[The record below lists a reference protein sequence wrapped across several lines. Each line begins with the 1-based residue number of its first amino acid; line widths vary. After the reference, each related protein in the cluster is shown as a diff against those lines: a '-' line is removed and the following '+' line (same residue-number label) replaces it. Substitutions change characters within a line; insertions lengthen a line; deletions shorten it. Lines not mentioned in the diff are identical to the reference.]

1 MKYAALIIRF
11 KYVVITIVITT
22 TIFMAYS
29 LKDLTINADVL
40 SYLPENDPSAELF
53 IRLGESYGGNSIV
66 IVGLSGK
73 EVFEPEMLGIVKQI
87 TDSLRRV
94 AGIGYVTSLTNVI
107 DIRGSDHGIEIGRL
121 IDEYD
126 IPSEQ
131 VTLDSLKAYTLSE
144 KMYRGNLVSEDATAT
159 LVIGKILNG
168 YNHDDIVKTIR
179 DKLSGLPFED
189 MIYYGGMPVTLYELS
204 RIIRRDINSIA
215 PLAFIMISLMLLAG
229 FRNFRGVALPMLTV
243 LIAIIWTMG
252 LITILGYEIT
262 MLTNIIPVI
271 LLAVGSAYAIHVI
284 NAVTSE
290 YNSNSEDAL
299 QRAVGYITL
308 PVILAGITT
317 ILGFVSF
324 IAGSYL
330 VMITEFGVFSAAG
343 ILFSMILSISFVPAV
358 MAVLDKSR
366 NRTATTPKITFF
378 DRIPAYLAG
387 VIFKHKTIVIIIWA
401 AIFAVSVYGMTMIER
416 RVDLVDYF
424 KKDNIVR
431 KGEEL
436 LKGQFNGSN
445 PLYVNFQGN
454 VQHPDLLKLMSETQD
469 YMDHFYYIPYSQSVA
484 DLIKQMNDAMGEG
497 KIVPDDEIKIAQL
510 WFLLE
515 GQEIMEQLVSPDL
528 SEGVIQ
534 AYVTSGELDVLTEI
548 ESDFGE
554 YVSANSTEDIKMSF
568 TGIPVMLKRLDES
581 LIRSQTYSLI
591 IAMVL
596 VILMVSALLGS
607 LKRGLTAVVPIG
619 LALVVLFG
627 LMGMTR
633 TPLDIA
639 TVLSGSVTIGIGIDY
654 AIHFISRFSEGRKL
668 KLDMQSSLE
677 RSIRISG
684 KAIFINMLSVSAG
697 FAMLAFS
704 NLVPLQ
710 RFGIL
715 LAFTMIVSGMASLTL
730 LPLILIGD
738 SLPGR
743 KTNNERLI
751 TRNQKSEINNQ
762 KLVTRN

>member
-1 MKYAALIIRF
+1 MKYAEWIVRFRYFVISLVAIIT
-11 KYVVITIVITT
+11 V
-22 TIFMAYS
+22 FMAYS
-29 LKDLTINADVL
+29 LKDIAVNADVL
-40 SYLPENDPSAELF
+40 SYLPEKDPSAELF
-53 IRLGESYGGNSIV
+53 MRLGESYGGNSIV
-66 IVGLSGK
+66 IIGLSGQ
-73 EVFEPEMLGIVKQI
+73 EVFEPGMLSIVQQV

-107 DIRGSDHGIEIGRL
+107 DIRGSDFGIEIGRL

-126 IPSEQ
+126 IPSDPHA
-131 VTLDSLKAYTLSE
+131 LDSLKAYTLS
-144 KMYRGNLVSEDATAT
+144 KDMYRGNLVSEDAMAT

-168 YNHDDIVKTIR
+168 HNHDEIVETIR
-179 DKLSGLPFED
+179 EKLSGLPFED

-204 RIIRRDINSIA
+204 RIILNDINIIA

-229 FRNFRGVALPMLTV
+229 FRSIRGVLLPMLTV

-271 LLAVGSAYAIHVI
+271 LLAVGSAYTIHVV
-284 NAVTSE
+284 NAFTAE
-290 YNSNSEDAL
+290 YDAKPENAL
-299 QRAVGYITL
+299 NRAVAYIVI
-308 PVILAGITT
+308 PVLLAGITT

-330 VMITEFGVFSAAG
+330 EMIAEFGLFSAAG
-343 ILFSMILSISFVPAV
+343 ILFSMMLSVSFVPAV
-358 MAVLDKSR
+358 MAIAGKQKASSAQKSKT
-366 NRTATTPKITFF
+366 NLF
-378 DRIPAYLAG
+378 DQVPAFLAG
-387 VIFKHKTIVIIIWA
+387 VIFRHKTVIVFIWSA
-401 AIFAVSVYGMTMIER
+401 VIAISLFGMTKMER

-424 KKDNIVR
+424 KKDSFVR
-431 KGEEL
+431 KGEDL
-436 LKGQFNGSN
+436 LKEQFNGSM

-469 YMDHFYYIPYSQSVA
+469 YMEQFHYIPYSQSVA
-484 DLIKQMNDAMGEG
+484 DLIKQMNDVMGEG
-497 KIVPDDEIKIAQL
+497 ELIPDDEIKVAQL
-510 WFLLE
+510 WFMLE

-528 SEGVIQ
+528 TEGVIQ

-548 ESDFGE
+548 ETRFTK
-554 YVSANSTEDIKMSF
+554 YVAEMSTEEVSLSF
-568 TGIPVMLKRLDES
+568 TGIPLMLKRLDES
-581 LIRSQTYSLI
+581 LVRSQAYSLI

-607 LKRGLTAVVPIG
+607 FKRGITAVIPIG
-619 LALVVLFG
+619 ITLVVLFG
-627 LMGMTR
+627 IMGLTG

-654 AIHFISRFSEGRKL
+654 AIHFISRFSEGKKL
-668 KLDMQSSLE
+668 RLDMQSSIE

-710 RFGIL
+710 RFGFL
-715 LAFTMIVSGMASLTL
+715 VASTMIVAGMASLTL
-730 LPLILIGD
+730 LPLILTGD
-738 SLPGR
+738 FRLPVSADFP
-743 KTNNERLI
+743 KKNKK
-751 TRNQKSEINNQ
+751 KSKNPD
-762 KLVTRN
+762 K

>member
-1 MKYAALIIRF
+1 MKYAEWIVRF
-11 KYVVITIVITT
+11 RYFVISLVVIITV
-22 TIFMAYS
+22 FMAYS
-29 LKDLTINADVL
+29 LKDIAVNADVL
-40 SYLPENDPSAELF
+40 SYLPEKDPSAELF
-53 IRLGESYGGNSIV
+53 MRLGESYGGNSIV
-66 IVGLSGK
+66 IIGLSGQ
-73 EVFEPEMLGIVKQI
+73 EVFEPGMLSIVQQV

-107 DIRGSDHGIEIGRL
+107 DIRGSDFGIEIGRL

-126 IPSEQ
+126 IPSDPHA
-131 VTLDSLKAYTLSE
+131 LDSLKAYTLS
-144 KMYRGNLVSEDATAT
+144 KDMYRGNLVSEDAMAT

-168 YNHDDIVKTIR
+168 HNHDEIVETIR
-179 DKLSGLPFED
+179 EKLSGLPFED

-204 RIIRRDINSIA
+204 RIILNDINIIA

-229 FRNFRGVALPMLTV
+229 FRSIRGVLLPMLTV

-271 LLAVGSAYAIHVI
+271 LLAVGSAYTIHVV
-284 NAVTSE
+284 NAFTAE
-290 YNSNSEDAL
+290 YDAKPENAL
-299 QRAVGYITL
+299 NRAVAYIVI
-308 PVILAGITT
+308 PVLLAGITT

-330 VMITEFGVFSAAG
+330 EMIAEFGLFSAAG
-343 ILFSMILSISFVPAV
+343 ILFSMMLSVSFVPAV
-358 MAVLDKSR
+358 MAIAGKQKASSAQKSKT
-366 NRTATTPKITFF
+366 NLF
-378 DRIPAYLAG
+378 DQVPAFLAG
-387 VIFKHKTIVIIIWA
+387 VIFRHKTVIVFIWSA
-401 AIFAVSVYGMTMIER
+401 VIAISLFGMTKMER

-424 KKDNIVR
+424 KKDSFVR
-431 KGEEL
+431 KGEDL
-436 LKGQFNGSN
+436 LKEQFNGSM

-469 YMDHFYYIPYSQSVA
+469 YMEQFHYIPFSQSVA
-484 DLIKQMNDAMGEG
+484 DLIKQMNDVMGEG
-497 KIVPDDEIKIAQL
+497 ELIPDDEIKVAQL
-510 WFLLE
+510 WFMLE

-528 SEGVIQ
+528 TEGVIQ

-548 ESDFGE
+548 ETRFTK
-554 YVSANSTEDIKMSF
+554 YVAEMSTEEVSLSF
-568 TGIPVMLKRLDES
+568 TGIPLMLKRLDES
-581 LIRSQTYSLI
+581 LVRSQAYSLI

-607 LKRGLTAVVPIG
+607 FKRGITAVIPIG
-619 LALVVLFG
+619 ITLVVLFG
-627 LMGMTR
+627 IMGLTG

-654 AIHFISRFSEGRKL
+654 AIHFISRFSEGKKL
-668 KLDMQSSLE
+668 RLDMQSSIE

-710 RFGIL
+710 RFGFL
-715 LAFTMIVSGMASLTL
+715 VASTMIVAGMASLTL
-730 LPLILIGD
+730 LPLILTG
-738 SLPGR
+738 SFRLPV
-743 KTNNERLI
+743 TNDFPKKNKK
-751 TRNQKSEINNQ
+751 KS
-762 KLVTRN
+762 KKPR

>member
-1 MKYAALIIRF
+1 MTYANFTIRF
-11 KYVVITIVITT
+11 RYAVITIVAVV

-29 LKDLTINADVL
+29 LKDITINADVL
-40 SYLPENDPSAELF
+40 SYLPENDPSADLF
-53 IRLGESYGGNSIV
+53 LRLGESYGGNSIV

-73 EVFEPEMLGIVKQI
+73 EVFEPEMLDIVKQV

-94 AGIGYVTSLTNVI
+94 PGIGYVTSLTNVI
-107 DIRGSDHGIEIGRL
+107 DIRGSEFGIEIGRL

-126 IPSEQ
+126 IPTDPE
-131 VTLDSLKAYTLSE
+131 VLDSLKTYTLS
-144 KMYRGNLVSEDATAT
+144 KNMYRGNLVSDDAMAT
-159 LVIGKILNG
+159 LVIGKILNDQT
-168 YNHDDIVKTIR
+168 HDEIVETIR
-179 DKLSGLPFED
+179 EKLSGLPFED
-189 MIYYGGMPVTLYELS
+189 MIYYGGMPVTLYELG
-204 RIIRRDINSIA
+204 RIIRKDISNIA

-229 FRNFRGVALPMLTV
+229 FRSFRGVFLPMLTV

-284 NAVTSE
+284 NAVASE
-290 YNSNSEDAL
+290 IETNPENAL
-299 QRAVGYITL
+299 KRAVGYITI
-308 PVILAGITT
+308 PVILAGTTT

-330 VMITEFGVFSAAG
+330 EMIAEFGLFSAAG
-343 ILFSMILSISFVPAV
+343 ILFSMILSVSFVPAM
-358 MAVLDKSR
+358 MAVTNKQKNNAAQKHKTNVFDKL
-366 NRTATTPKITFF
+366 
-378 DRIPAYLAG
+378 PAFLAG
-387 VIFKHKTIVIIIWA
+387 VIFGHRTAVLVTWSAII
-401 AIFAVSVYGMTMIER
+401 AVSIFGMTKIER
-416 RVDLVDYF
+416 QVDLVDYF
-424 KKDNIVR
+424 KKDNFVS
-431 KGEEL
+431 KGEDL
-436 LKGQFNGSN
+436 LQEKFNGSM

-454 VQHPDLLKLMSETQD
+454 VQHPELLMLMSETQD
-469 YMDHFYYIPYSQSVA
+469 YMEQFHYIPYSQSVA
-484 DLIKQMNDAMGEG
+484 DLIKQMHDVMGEG
-497 KIVPDDEIKIAQL
+497 EIIPDDEIKVAQL

-528 SEGVIQ
+528 SEGLIQ

-548 ESDFGE
+548 EANFSQ
-554 YVSANSTEDIKMSF
+554 YVAEMSTEDISLSF
-568 TGIPVMLKRLDES
+568 TGIPLMLRRLDES
-581 LIRSQTYSLI
+581 LVRSQAYSLI

-607 LKRGLTAVVPIG
+607 LKRGLTAVIPIG
-619 LALVVLFG
+619 ITLIVLFG
-627 LMGMTR
+627 LMGLTG

-654 AIHFISRFSEGRKL
+654 AIHFISRFSEGKKL
-668 KLDMQSSLE
+668 RLDVQSSIE

-710 RFGIL
+710 RFGFL
-715 LAFTMIVSGMASLTL
+715 VASTMIVAGMASLTL
-730 LPLILIGD
+730 LPLILITD
-738 SLPGR
+738 DR
-743 KTNNERLI
+743 
-751 TRNQKSEINNQ
+751 
-762 KLVTRN
+762 

>member
-1 MKYAALIIRF
+1 MKYAAFIIRF
-11 KYVVITIVITT
+11 KYAVITMVVMV
-22 TIFMAYS
+22 TIFMTYS

-53 IRLGESYGGNSIV
+53 TRLGESYGGNSIV
-66 IVGLSGK
+66 IVGLSGQ
-73 EVFEPEMLGIVKQI
+73 EVFEPEMLSIVKQV

-107 DIRGSDHGIEIGRL
+107 DIRGSDFGIEIGRL

-126 IPSEQ
+126 IPSDPE
-131 VTLDSLKAYTLSE
+131 VLDSLKAYTLS
-144 KMYRGNLVSEDATAT
+144 KDMYRGNLVSEDAMAT

-168 YNHDDIVKTIR
+168 HNHDDVVKSIR
-179 DKLSGLPFED
+179 EKLSGLPFDD
-189 MIYYGGMPVTLYELS
+189 MIHYGGMPVTLYELS
-204 RIIRRDINSIA
+204 RIILSDINSIA

-229 FRNFRGVALPMLTV
+229 FRSIRGVLLPMLTV

-290 YNSNSEDAL
+290 YNSNPEDAL

-330 VMITEFGVFSAAG
+330 VMITEFGLFSAAG
-343 ILFSMILSISFVPAV
+343 ILFSMMLSVSFVPAM
-358 MAVLDKSR
+358 MAVTGKQKARSAQKSKT
-366 NRTATTPKITFF
+366 NLF
-378 DRIPAYLAG
+378 DQVPAFLAG
-387 VIFKHKTIVIIIWA
+387 VIFKHKTLVIVIWSAII
-401 AIFAVSVYGMTMIER
+401 AVSLFGMTKIER

-431 KGEEL
+431 KGEDL
-436 LKGQFNGSN
+436 LKEQFNGSM
-445 PLYVNFQGN
+445 PLYVNFRGN
-454 VQHPDLLKLMSETQD
+454 VQHPELLKLMSETQD
-469 YMDHFYYIPYSQSVA
+469 YMDQFHYIPHSQSVA
-484 DLIKQMNDAMGEG
+484 DLIKQMNDVMGEG
-497 KIVPDDEIKIAQL
+497 ELIPDDEIKVAQL

-515 GQEIMEQLVSPDL
+515 GQEIMEQLVSSDL

-548 ESDFGE
+548 EDNFNQ
-554 YVSANSTEDIKMSF
+554 YVSDKSTEEISLSF
-568 TGIPVMLKRLDES
+568 TGIPLMLKRLDES
-581 LIRSQTYSLI
+581 LIRSQTYSLV
-591 IAMVL
+591 IAMLL
-596 VILMVSALLGS
+596 VILMISALLGS
-607 LKRGLTAVVPIG
+607 LKRGLTAVIPIG
-619 LALVVLFG
+619 ITLVVLFG
-627 LMGMTR
+627 LMGLTG

-654 AIHFISRFSEGRKL
+654 AIHFISRFSEGKKL
-668 KLDMQSSLE
+668 RLDMQSSIE

-684 KAIFINMLSVSAG
+684 KAIFINMLSVSLG

-704 NLVPLQ
+704 DLVPLQ
-710 RFGIL
+710 RFGFL
-715 LAFTMIVSGMASLTL
+715 VASTMIVAGMASLTL

-738 SLPGR
+738 SLPDQ
-743 KTNNERLI
+743 KTNGERLI
-751 TRNQKSEINNQ
+751 TRN
-762 KLVTRN
+762 

>member
-1 MKYAALIIRF
+1 MKYAAFIIRF
-11 KYVVITIVITT
+11 KYIVITMVIT
-22 TIFMAYS
+22 VTVVMAYS
-29 LKDLTINADVL
+29 LKDITINADVL
-40 SYLPENDPSAELF
+40 SYLPENDPAAELF
-53 IRLGESYGGNSIV
+53 TRLGESYGGNSIV

-73 EVFEPEMLGIVKQI
+73 EVFNPDMLGTVKQV
-87 TDSLRRV
+87 TDSLRRI

-107 DIRGSDHGIEIGRL
+107 DIRGSDYGIEIGRL

-126 IPSEQ
+126 IPSEP
-131 VTLDSLKAYTLSE
+131 VTLDSLKAYTLSK
-144 KMYRGNLVSEDATAT
+144 KMYRGNLVSGDATAT

-179 DKLSGLPFED
+179 NKLSGLPFED

-229 FRNFRGVALPMLTV
+229 FRSFRGVALPMLTV

-252 LITILGYEIT
+252 LITMLGYEIT

-271 LLAVGSAYAIHVI
+271 LLAVGSAYTIHVI

-290 YNSNSEDAL
+290 YSNNPDNAL
-299 QRAVGYITL
+299 KRAIGYITI

-330 VMITEFGVFSAAG
+330 VMITEFGIFSAAG
-343 ILFSMILSISFVPAV
+343 ILFSMLLSISFVPAV
-358 MAVLDKSR
+358 MAVLEKSK
-366 NRTATTPKITFF
+366 NIKAKTQKVTLF

-401 AIFAVSVYGMTMIER
+401 AIFAVSIYGMTMIER

-436 LKGQFNGSN
+436 LTGQFNGSN

-469 YMDHFYYIPYSQSVA
+469 YMAQFYYIPYSQSVA

-497 KIVPDDEIKIAQL
+497 KIIPDDAIKIAQL

-548 ESDFGE
+548 ESEFSE
-554 YVSANSTEDIKMSF
+554 YVSANSTEEIKLSF

-619 LALVVLFG
+619 LTLVVLFG

-668 KLDMQSSLE
+668 KLDIQSSLE

-704 NLVPLQ
+704 DLVPLQ

-751 TRNQKSEINNQ
+751 TRNQKSVTQ
-762 KLVTRN
+762 KHQTILK

>member
-1 MKYAALIIRF
+1 MKYADFIIRF
-11 KYVVITIVITT
+11 RYAVITVVVLI

-29 LKDLTINADVL
+29 LKDLTVNADVL
-40 SYLPENDPSAELF
+40 SYLPKNDPSAKLF
-53 IRLGESYGGNSIV
+53 TRLGESYGGNSIV

-73 EVFEPEMLGIVKQI
+73 EVFGPEMLDIVKQV

-94 AGIGYVTSLTNVI
+94 TGIGYVTSLTNVI
-107 DIRGSDHGIEIGRL
+107 DIRGSDFGIEIGRL

-126 IPSEQ
+126 IPSDAE
-131 VTLDSLKAYTLSE
+131 TLDSLKSYTLS
-144 KMYRGNLVSEDATAT
+144 KSMYRGSLVSEDATAT

-168 YNHDDIVKTIR
+168 YDHDVIVRSIR
-179 DKLSGLPFED
+179 ERLSGLPFAD
-189 MIYYGGMPVTLYELS
+189 MIHYGGMPVTLYELS
-204 RIIRRDINSIA
+204 RIIQRDISYIA

-229 FRNFRGVALPMLTV
+229 FRSFRGVFLPMITV

-284 NAVTSE
+284 NAVSSE
-290 YNSNSEDAL
+290 VDTNPENAL
-299 QRAVGYITL
+299 KRAIGYITI

-330 VMITEFGVFSAAG
+330 EMIKEFGLFSAAG
-343 ILFSMILSISFVPAV
+343 ILFSMMLSVSFVPAM
-358 MAVLDKSR
+358 MAVTNKQKT
-366 NRTATTPKITFF
+366 NAAQKHQPNAF
-378 DRIPAYLAG
+378 DLVPAFLAS
-387 VIFKHKTIVIIIWA
+387 VIFKHKTVVIVIWSVII
-401 AIFAVSVYGMTMIER
+401 AVSIFGMTKIER

-431 KGEEL
+431 KGEDL
-436 LKGQFNGSN
+436 LAEKFNGST

-454 VQHPDLLKLMSETQD
+454 VQHPELLMLMSETQD
-469 YMDHFYYIPYSQSVA
+469 YMDQFHYIPYSQSVA
-484 DLIKQMNDAMGEG
+484 DLIKQMHDVMGEG
-497 KIVPDDEIKIAQL
+497 EIIPDDDNKVAQL

-515 GQEIMEQLVSPDL
+515 GQEVMEQLVSPDL
-528 SEGVIQ
+528 TEGVIQ

-548 ESDFGE
+548 ESNFSQ
-554 YVSANSTEDIKMSF
+554 YVAEKSTDDIILSF
-568 TGIPVMLKRLDES
+568 TGIPLMLKRLDES
-581 LIRSQTYSLI
+581 LIRSQAYSLI

-607 LKRGLTAVVPIG
+607 LKRGLNAVIPIG
-619 LALVVLFG
+619 ITLIVLFG
-627 LMGMTR
+627 LMGLTG

-654 AIHFISRFSEGRKL
+654 AIHFISRFSEGKKL
-668 KLDMQSSLE
+668 RLDVQSSIE

-710 RFGIL
+710 RFGFL
-715 LAFTMIVSGMASLTL
+715 VASTMIVAGMASLTL
-730 LPLILIGD
+730 LPLILM
-738 SLPGR
+738 
-743 KTNNERLI
+743 TNDR
-751 TRNQKSEINNQ
+751 
-762 KLVTRN
+762 